1 MKLKNLLFLFVTVI
15 FISLNVRGQQD
26 TLEAWT
32 FPSGS
37 ADSLVDVAIS
47 LNASR
52 FISCEYGLEAP
63 SIPIDYTTNGSLGSP
78 DKCAK
83 VVGLENGADSAFWM
97 IKFKSTGYQNLK
109 LYSKQSGGGNNPGPR
124 DFKVQYKLPGTTTWI
139 DLANGVITCA
149 NDWTTGVLDGVDLP
163 VACENQSSNVSLR
176 WIQTSNLDINGTPLL
191 ATGISKI
198 DDIVITGELISGVNE
213 HVLNNI
219 NIYPNPSQGYF
230 TIEANKNIKN
240 IKIYNLLGSCIYQSE
255 QVNEE
260 LIYFN
265 GFESGIYF
273 VEFTKTDAAIY
284 TTKLIVK

>member
-1 MKLKNLLFLFVTVI
+1 MKFITLLFMLAVI
-15 FISLNVRGQQD
+15 FFSINASGQQD
-26 TLEAWT
+26 TLAAWT

-47 LNASR
+47 ANASR

-83 VVGLENGADSAFWM
+83 VVGLDNGADSAFWM
-97 IKFKSTGYQNLK
+97 IKFKSTGYENLK

-124 DFKVQYKLPGTTTWI
+124 DFKVQYKLSGTTTWI
-139 DLANGVITCA
+139 DIPNGAITCA
-149 NDWTTGVLDGVDLP
+149 NDWTTGVLNGIDLP
-163 VACENQSSNVSLR
+163 VECTNQSSNVSLR

-198 DDIVITGELISGVNE
+198 DDIIITGDVISG
-213 HVLNNI
+213 I
-219 NIYPNPSQGYF
+219 NSYSIDEIHIYPNPSNGNF
-230 TIEANKNIKN
+230 TLKTNNSINN
-240 IKIYNLLGSCIYQSE
+240 IKIYNLLGKCIYQNE
-255 QVNEE
+255 QVIEE

-265 GFESGIYF
+265 GFEKGVYF
-273 VEFTKTDAAIY
+273 VQFTNNDAQSF
-284 TTKLIVK
+284 TSKLIVK